1 MRKSPTSSGGGSKND
16 GRIELLRRLLDYGQ
30 RVFEIRRGL
39 ERLSDGR
46 KRPQVKA
53 FTVVGALFL
62 LCLSRLG
69 SLNALEQLKPKRCF
83 RRWLGQGLPSAD
95 TLGRVCAGMEPDAL
109 RILLKDFYAQ
119 SGRNKALG
127 LWGGW
132 RVVVV
137 DGHEISASYKRCCPQ
152 CLQRTISTAQGERI
166 QYYHRCVSL
175 LLPGPRIDL
184 LLDVELQCPG
194 EDEVAT
200 ATRLLERVLKT
211 FPRAFDLVA
220 GDGLYAQAP
229 FVNFLA
235 RHGKWVFAVL
245 KDERRDLMG
254 DAMALFE
261 IRSPEVWQEA
271 TTSFEVWDEE
281 GFTSWPQVQGLVRV
295 IRSRETRTHRSQRTG
310 EIESNTSDW
319 VWATNAPKSLLSTR
333 AAIRVGHVRWRIEN
347 QGYNELVNDWHID
360 HLYKHDSTAIL
371 VFWLMTFLAVNLFR
385 AFVRFNLKPAKR
397 KGHTARHWGQEV
409 THSLYAD
416 NWAQIRP
423 PP

>member
-1 MRKSPTSSGGGSKND
+1 M
-16 GRIELLRRLLDYGQ
+16 DYGQ
-30 RVFEIRRGL
+30 RIFGLRRGL

-53 FTVVGALFL
+53 FTVVGSLFL

-69 SLNALEQLKPKRCF
+69 SLNALEQLKKKRCF

-95 TLGRVCAGMEPDAL
+95 TLGRVCAGLEPDAL

-119 SGRNKALG
+119 SGRNKTLG

-132 RVVVV
+132 RVGVV
-137 DGHEISASYKRCCPQ
+137 DGHEISASYKRCCPA
-152 CLQRTISTAQGERI
+152 CLQRKIPTASGERI
-166 QYYHRCVSL
+166 QYYHRCVAL
-175 LLPGPRIDL
+175 LLPNPRIDL
-184 LLDVELQCPG
+184 LLDVELQRPG

-200 ATRLLERVLKT
+200 ATRLLERALKT
-211 FPRAFDLVA
+211 FPRAFELVA

-235 RHGKWVFAVL
+235 RHGKWILAVL

-254 DAMALFE
+254 DAMALFAT
-261 IRSPEVWQEA
+261 RPPEVWQEGNTA
-271 TTSFEVWDEE
+271 FEVWDEE
-281 GFTSWPQVQGLVRV
+281 NFTSWPQVQGLVRV
-295 IRSRETRTHRSQRTG
+295 VRSRETRTRRSQLTKQM
-310 EIESNTSDW
+310 ESQTADW
-319 VWATNAPKSLLSTR
+319 VWATNMPKSLLSTR
-333 AAIRVGHVRWRIEN
+333 TAIQVGHLRWRIEN
-347 QGYNELVNDWHID
+347 QGFNELVNDWHVD
-360 HLYKHDSTAIL
+360 HLYKHDATAIL
-371 VFWLMTFLAVNLFR
+371 IFWLLTFLAVNLFR

-416 NWAQIRP
+416 NWAGRP